1 MFRDNRIKK
10 IEVLTKEI
18 NHLKKMRDSKVKIKD
33 IEKPKRKT
41 IPIEEAKNPSIATE
55 ITNASGDLADFQE
68 EEKIIEGD
76 LAIQSD
82 QKRIDL
88 PAEQ

>member
-1 MFRDNRIKK
+1 LFRDNRIKK

-41 IPIEEAKNPSIATE
+41 ISIEEAKNPSIATE
-55 ITNASGDLADFQE
+55 ITNVSGDLADFQE